1 MRKQIAAALLLMMI
15 FVVPV
20 SASSTK
26 KRSLPE
32 FCELYAHRMDE
43 LSDFEPSSSYFVY
56 DLNDET
62 KFVSLSSGSAMV
74 DPVSLDVNEVT
85 AIVHDF
91 NAADDEN
98 IKNVTNFMA
107 AASALEWSALE
118 GRVNILADPVV
129 EGKNLYYNDL
139 APALLEIMKDDSF
152 YDGNEVLIYSGNYD
166 YYVQY
171 EKYGEGDNTHIEV
184 WCNMRARKE

>member
-1 MRKQIAAALLLMMI
+1 MRKQIAAALLSMMI

-32 FCELYAHRMDE
+32 FCELYAHRMEE

-91 NAADDEN
+91 NATDDEN
-98 IKNVTNFMA
+98 IKNVTKFMA
-107 AASALEWSALE
+107 AASALEWNMLE
-118 GRVNILADPVV
+118 ERANILMDPIE
-129 EGKNLYYNDL
+129 EGKNLYYNDF